1 MKFEKNVDL
10 KVKLSAMNDELL
22 GRSEEEWMKHI
33 VDE

>member
-22 GRSEEEWMKHI
+22 GRSEEE
-33 VDE
+33 